1 MEPSYYIR
9 LLKRIDVSRIP
20 PVFRTLNPLS
30 AKRLGEGGT
39 QAFDC
44 INLSRF
50 DRDYNREMLI
60 FDY

>member
-9 LLKRIDVSRIP
+9 MLKRIDVSRFPLI
-20 PVFRTLNPLS
+20 FRALNLLS

-39 QAFDC
+39 QAFDF

-60 FDY
+60 IDY